1 METLMKKAL
10 AVVAVVLT
18 LGMTMALD
26 AEARRLGGG
35 KSAGMQRS
43 NVTAP
48 AATPGGQAPGTASP
62 AAPMAGTAAA
72 APGAAAAAATPKRS
86 WMGPIAGLAAG
97 LGLAALASHFGF
109 GEALANMLMMG
120 LLAMAVLAVVGF
132 VLRKRAM
139 GQQAAMAG
147 ATGRSGGMGNVFQP
161 QPTAFRTDASQ
172 PQAGPLIGSRIGA
185 GLGGVAAVGTQG
197 GSIPADFDTAA
208 FERNAKAQF
217 LALQDANDARDLERL
232 RGFLTPEMFEA
243 VREEIGARGDL
254 PQKTEVFGLQA
265 QVLDVAQEE
274 NRYVVS
280 VRFTGSVRDQHGAAP
295 EDLDEIWHLTKS
307 RNGFDGWVIAGI
319 QQGAAGA

>member
-10 AVVAVVLT
+10 AVVAVVLS
-18 LGMTMALD
+18 LGMTVALD
-26 AEARRLGGG
+26 AEAKRLGGG

-48 AATPGGQAPGTASP
+48 AAPGGQAAGTATP

-72 APGAAAAAATPKRS
+72 APGAAAAAAAPKRS

-132 VLRKRAM
+132 FLRKRAM

-161 QPTAFRTDASQ
+161 QPATFRTDASQ
-172 PQAGPLIGSRIGA
+172 QQGGSLIGSRIGA
-185 GLGGVAAVGTQG
+185 GLGGVAAAGTQ

-232 RGFLTPEMFEA
+232 RGYLTPDMFEL
-243 VREEIGARGDL
+243 VREEIGERGDV

-319 QQGAAGA
+319 QQGATGA